1 MHMHEQSA
9 VDVAAEPQVHKGKE
23 SGRPRTLRKA
33 GGLVVFCVL
42 VFAWAWGVGL
52 LFVVASEPMVRVFG
66 PVSLWNPLIF
76 LTVWSPTLVAFGVTA
91 AYGGRAGLGALL
103 GRIFRWRFPL
113 RWYLAATVGIAAV
126 ALSARFLHSFLS
138 HSPPPPLFDFA
149 LWPQFASAGVA
160 LLVLD
165 PGPIGEDPGWRG
177 FALPRLLERFNP
189 TTAALLLG
197 VIWTVWHLP
206 AFLFSGMPQ
215 SSLPLGWFCLSMV
228 SVTVLMAWGTINTGG
243 AVIPAILMH
252 WAFNRFSDLSYD
264 GAMYT
269 ALAYTAAALA
279 VIVATRGSLGWREP
293 HCQVGGGP
301 GRRAE
306 S

>member
-1 MHMHEQSA
+1 MHTHQPSA
-9 VDVAAEPQVHKGKE
+9 ADVAAQPDSRRG
-23 SGRPRTLRKA
+23 A
-33 GGLVVFCVL
+33 GGLWLFYVL

-52 LFVVASEPMVRVFG
+52 LFVVASGPMVRVFG

-76 LTVWSPTLVAFGVTA
+76 LTVWSPTILAFAITA
-91 AYGGRAGLGALL
+91 MRSGRAGLRELL

-126 ALSARFLHSFLS
+126 ALGARFLQALLS
-138 HSPPPPLFDFA
+138 HTPPPPLFDVA
-149 LWPQFASAGVA
+149 HWPQFAGAGLA

-177 FALPRLLERFNP
+177 FALPRMLERFSP

-197 VIWTVWHLP
+197 VIWTAWHLP

-228 SVTVLMAWGTINTGG
+228 SVTVLMAWVTINTRG

-252 WAFNRFSDLSYD
+252 WSFNRFSDLGHE
-264 GAMYT
+264 GAIYA

-279 VIVATRGSLGWREP
+279 FIAVTRGSLGF
-293 HCQVGGGP
+293 
-301 GRRAE
+301 RRP
-306 S
+306 